1 MKNYTIYI
9 VLLVTVGFL
18 SSCKKEV
25 EKPKV
30 IYENTVKTPNNIVV
44 DTNKVLVAD
53 LPIHMDGTN
62 YLLFPIAELNSSK
75 KVGYSSSNRNNS
87 VSYTVSNYGEY
98 EITGYLN
105 NIKFKEIGKDTIYA
119 LTNKPAIIQS
129 ATFLKEHAVK
139 TKQQLLVYVLGDMD
153 TNKDA
158 KLDESDIK
166 ALYIS
171 EINGA
176 NFTKLSTDFQELID
190 WKYLETTNSIFFRTV
205 EDTNKNGEMDSTDKV
220 IYSKVNLLD
229 KEWKVEKYDPTE

>member
-1 MKNYTIYI
+1 MKNYTLYI
-9 VLLVTVGFL
+9 LLVSIAFF
-18 SSCKKEV
+18 SSCKKEE

-30 IYENTVKTPNNIVV
+30 IYETTQKTTSAVVV
-44 DTNKVLVAD
+44 DTTKVLVAD

-62 YLLFPIAELNSSK
+62 YLLFPIGDLNFSK
-75 KVGYSSSNRNNS
+75 RMNYGSSSRNNS

-119 LTNKPAIIQS
+119 LTDKPVIIQS
-129 ATFLKEHAVK
+129 ATYLKDHATK
-139 TKQQLLVYVLGDMD
+139 NKQQLLVYVLEDMD

-166 ALYIS
+166 SLYIS
-171 EINGA
+171 SIDGK

-190 WKYLETTNSIFFRTV
+190 WKYLEANSSIYFRTA
-205 EDTNKNGEMDSTDKV
+205 EDTNKNGEMDSSDK
-220 IYSKVNLLD
+220 IYYSKVNLLD
-229 KEWKVEKYDPTE
+229 KEWKVETYNPAE

>member
-1 MKNYTIYI
+1 MTY
-9 VLLVTVGFL
+9 G
-18 SSCKKEV
+18 S
-25 EKPKV
+25 
-30 IYENTVKTPNNIVV
+30 
-44 DTNKVLVAD
+44 
-53 LPIHMDGTN
+53 
-62 YLLFPIAELNSSK
+62 NS
-75 KVGYSSSNRNNS
+75 RNNS

-105 NIKFKEIGKDTIYA
+105 NIKFKEIGKDTLYS
-119 LTNKPAIIQS
+119 LTDKPVVIQS

-139 TKQQLLVYVLGDMD
+139 NKQQLLVYVLGDMD

-176 NFTKLSTDFQELID
+176 NFTKLSEDFQELID
-190 WKYLETTNSIFFRTV
+190 WKYLETNNSIFFRTV